1 LFYLS
6 EEKRKHNIRYMEQDT
21 KGAVYK
27 SYLGQQGKYKGLL
40 GWLTSTDHKRIGI
53 LYLTCIV
60 IFFIVGAF
68 MGGLMKLELY
78 NPGEQIMGPQTYNGL
93 FTVHGI
99 IMIFMVVIPGLS
111 AVFGNFFLPIMIGA
125 KDVAFPRLNLF
136 SWYIYVFGA
145 VLAVLSQVA
154 GNGPPDTGWT
164 FYAPYS
170 IDTDTNVLPAVM
182 AAFVLGFSSILTG
195 LNFIVTIHRMRA
207 PGMGWFKMPLFPWS
221 LYATAWIQVLATPIV
236 GITLLMIVAERT
248 LHIGFFDPTLG
259 GDPILYQHLFWIYS
273 HPAVYIMIL
282 PAMGVITE
290 IIPTFCQRKVFG
302 YTAIAMSSL
311 AIAGVGYLV
320 WGHHMFTSGMSDF
333 SRMAFSLLTFIVAV
347 PSAIKVFNWIATMY
361 KGSILVKTPF
371 LYAIA
376 FVFQFMIGGL
386 TGLALGFLPINI
398 HVHDTYFVVA
408 HFHYIVF
415 GGMGWAFFAAIH
427 YWYPKM
433 FGRMYNEKLSRIAWG
448 IKFIGFTTLYFPMF
462 ILGLQGMPR
471 RYFDYL
477 PEYHTGH
484 MISSIGAG
492 ILLIGILIMVYN
504 LARSRKNGAPAE
516 ANPWGGR
523 TLEWTIPS
531 PPPLENFNE
540 IPVVTEGPY
549 EYK

>member
-1 LFYLS
+1 MTQENHTGNLP
-6 EEKRKHNIRYMEQDT
+6 
-21 KGAVYK
+21 
-27 SYLGQQGKYKGLL
+27 SYLDHKGKYKGILA
-40 GWLTSTDHKRIGI
+40 WLTSTDHKRIGI
-53 LYLTCIV
+53 LYLACIAL
-60 IFFIVGAF
+60 FFLVGAAL
-68 MGGLMKLELY
+68 GGAMKLELSQQ
-78 NPGEQIMGPQTYNGL
+78 GEQIMSAQTYNGL

-99 IMIFMVVIPGLS
+99 IMIFMVVIPGLA

-136 SWYIYVFGA
+136 SWYIYVAGA
-145 VLAVLSQVA
+145 ILAVLSQFA
-154 GNGPPDTGWT
+154 GSGPPDTGWT

-170 IDTDTNVLPAVM
+170 IDTDTNVVAAVL

-207 PGMGWFKMPLFPWS
+207 PGMTWFKMPLFPWS
-221 LYATAWIQVLATPIV
+221 VYATAWIQVLATPIV

-248 LHIGFFDPTLG
+248 LKIGFFDPSLG

-333 SRMAFSLLTFIVAV
+333 SRIAFSLLTFIVAV

-361 KGSILVKTPF
+361 KGSIMVRTPF
-371 LYAIA
+371 LYTLTFI
-376 FVFQFMIGGL
+376 FQFMIGGL
-386 TGLALGFLPINI
+386 TGLVLGSLATDV

-415 GGMGWAFFAAIH
+415 GGMGFAFLAAIH

-433 FGRMYNEKLSRIAWG
+433 FGRMYNEKLGNIAWG
-448 IKFIGFTTLYFPMF
+448 ILFVGFTVLYFPMF
-462 ILGLQGMPR
+462 IMGLQGMPR

-477 PEYHTGH
+477 PEYSGGH
-484 MISSIGAG
+484 MLSSIGAL
-492 ILLIGILIMVYN
+492 ILIIGIILMVYN
-504 LARSRKNGAPAE
+504 LLRSGKKGAIAE

-531 PPPLENFNE
+531 PPPLENFE
-540 IPVVTEGPY
+540 QIPVVTEGPY